1 MPVYTHVPI
10 REWALEDRP
19 REKMMKKGIE
29 SLTNA
34 ELLAILLSSGTK
46 DMSAIDLARTIL
58 TEFEGLPRLARAGI
72 AELTQF
78 KGVGTAKAIS
88 LVAAFELG
96 RRKHLH
102 PQQLVK
108 VTSAETVANYL
119 SPLMADLDQEV
130 FYVLFLNRNNQIKA
144 EKQFFKGG
152 VASTVIDP
160 KIVFREAINQLA
172 TAIILAHNHPSGNLR
187 PSQADKDSTQKLI
200 AAGNLFDIQVLDHVI
215 LSANGYFSFLD
226 NDLMY

>member
-1 MPVYTHVPI
+1 MYTHVPI
-10 REWALEDRP
+10 REWAVEDRP
-19 REKMMKKGIE
+19 REKMMKRGIE
-29 SLTNA
+29 ALTNA

-46 DMSAIDLARTIL
+46 EMSAIDLARFIL
-58 TEFEGLPRLARAGI
+58 SEYEGLPRLARAGVP
-72 AELTQF
+72 ELTQF
-78 KGVGTAKAIS
+78 KGIGTAKAIT

-96 RRKHLH
+96 RRKHLK

-119 SPLMADLDQEV
+119 SPLISDLEQEV
-130 FYVLFLNRNNQIKA
+130 FYVLFLNRNNEIKA

-152 VASTVIDP
+152 VASTIIDP

-187 PSQADKDSTQKLI
+187 PSQADKESTQKLI

>member
-1 MPVYTHVPI
+1 MYTRTPI
-10 REWALEDRP
+10 REWAIEDRP

-29 SLTNA
+29 ALTNA

-46 DMSAIDLARTIL
+46 EMSAIDLARFIL
-58 TEFEGLPRLARAGI
+58 KEFEGLPKLARAGI

-78 KGVGTAKAIS
+78 KGIGTAKAIA

-96 RRKHLH
+96 RRKHLT
-102 PQQLVK
+102 PQHSVK

-119 SPLMADLDQEV
+119 SPLIADLDQEV
-130 FYVLFLNRNNQIKA
+130 FYVLFLNRNNEIKA

-152 VASTVIDP
+152 VASTIIDP

-187 PSQADKDSTQKLI
+187 PSQADKDSTKKLI
-200 AAGNLFDIQVLDHVI
+200 AAGNLFDIQVLDHII